1 MYGSVAR
8 GTQTEES
15 DIDIAVMLKS
25 QETKDM
31 KIRMTDMIVDLELEH
46 NRVLSVMRVDYEKY
60 KDWEDTMPF
69 YKNIEKDGVV
79 LWQAA

>member
-46 NRVLSVMRVDYEKY
+46 NRVLSVMRIDYEKY

-69 YKNIEKDGVV
+69 YKNIKRME
-79 LWQAA
+79 

>member
-8 GTQTEES
+8 GKQTEES
-15 DIDIAVMLKS
+15 DIDIVVMLKS

>member
-60 KDWEDTMPF
+60 NDWEDTMPF